1 LDLLVR
7 APVMCTGCTVRL
19 SFPGGERRYQLV
31 APYCRVEA
39 L

>member
-1 LDLLVR
+1 
-7 APVMCTGCTVRL
+7 MCTGGTVRL
-19 SFPGGERRYQLV
+19 SFPGGERRYRLV